1 MRIISDSSVSHTLC
15 SINYQLVPTLPLT
28 RLLHA
33 HTVTNLVEAHIIFHM
48 ITCNPLLTGFLSL
61 VSSLFSLVILTPTCT
76 IIPSEKLLKRS
87 HS

>member
-1 MRIISDSSVSHTLC
+1 MIFFVSHTLC
-15 SINYQLVPTLPLT
+15 SINYQLVPILPLT

-48 ITCNPLLTGFLSL
+48 IKCNPLLSGFLSL
-61 VSSLFSLVILTPTCT
+61 VSSLLVILTPRCI
-76 IIPSEKLLKRS
+76 IIPSGKLLKRS